1 VPTVHDLIPQSA
13 TRFVTNDLFTYEF
26 DGRGGL
32 RTIDEFGRVIVYDRV
47 EPVRPSPAELRAFT
61 GRYTSDEVNT
71 TLELLVDDGV
81 LVIRRPPDW
90 NIRLTPVY
98 ADAFRGDLGWI
109 TFERDVSGRVI
120 RLNVTQDRMWRLPFD
135 RR

>member
-1 VPTVHDLIPQSA
+1 MIK
-13 TRFVTNDLFTYEF
+13 
-26 DGRGGL
+26 
-32 RTIDEFGRVIVYDRV
+32 YDRV
-47 EPVRPSPAELRAFT
+47 EPVRLSAAELRAFA

-71 TLELLVDDGV
+71 TLELLVDDGT

-109 TFERDVSGRVI
+109 TFERDASRQVLQ
-120 RLNVTQDRMWRLPFD
+120 LNVSQDRMWRLPFD
-135 RR
+135 